1 MLIYKMDQGQFQ
13 AMNQQQGMAQ
23 GEGGI
28 FEKAKAGLTSG
39 WSTLMGQQQPGAGGR
54 RLRRVRRMRGG
65 SNINIPLLAGN
76 YDGGAASVPVVAAA
90 PVTAAPVTAA
100 AAPVA
105 APAAAAPVA
114 APAVKTGG
122 SKRRRS
128 KSRSRGSKK
137 SRKSKKSKSRSRQ
150 RR

>member
-1 MLIYKMDQGQFQ
+1 MDQGQFQ

-23 GEGGI
+23 GASGI
-28 FEKAKAGLTSG
+28 FQKARDGLTSG
-39 WSTLMGQQQPGAGGR
+39 WSTLMGNQQQQPGAGYGGR

-90 PVTAAPVTAA
+90 PVTAAAAPVA
-100 AAPVA
+100 AAPVV

>member
-1 MLIYKMDQGQFQ
+1 MDQGQFQ

-23 GEGGI
+23 GEPG
-28 FEKAKAGLTSG
+28 FLERTKTSLSSGLSSG
-39 WSTLMGQQQPGAGGR
+39 WSALTGQGGR
-54 RLRRVRRMRGG
+54 RLRRDRRMRGG

-76 YDGGAASVPVVAAA
+76 YDGGAASVPVSAAAPVAAA
-90 PVTAAPVTAA
+90 PVAAPA
-100 AAPVA
+100 AAP

-128 KSRSRGSKK
+128 KSKSRGSKK